1 MQTDWNGFPC
11 EEFEFK
17 RRKAV
22 VVFPRCAGVGKLLLK
37 TEYWGVFPDVGLQ
50 LLERGGH
57 HPHGLIKSNAPI
69 VEFILAHS

>member
-1 MQTDWNGFPC
+1 MIGMDFLARNLNLR
-11 EEFEFK
+11 EE
-17 RRKAV
+17 
-22 VVFPRCAGVGKLLLK
+22 KLLLK

-69 VEFILAHS
+69 VECILAHS